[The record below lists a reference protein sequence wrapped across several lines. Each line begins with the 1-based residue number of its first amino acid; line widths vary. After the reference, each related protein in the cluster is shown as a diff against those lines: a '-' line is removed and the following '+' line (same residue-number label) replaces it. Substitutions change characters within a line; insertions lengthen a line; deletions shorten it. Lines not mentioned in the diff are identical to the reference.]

1 MVLRF
6 TPYFE
11 TLFAVPLIIVGS
23 LLLLFTITWIGLRFL
38 DYIERNDHD

>member
-11 TLFAVPLIIVGS
+11 TLFTVPIIIGGS
-23 LLLLFTITWIGLRFL
+23 LAALFTITWIGLRFL
-38 DYIERNDHD
+38 DYIERNNNE